1 MVREEFFEGYGRPN
15 DHHVAAGWRAIF
27 DPVDAKRS
35 AAGTLQMS
43 HGRYALVGTARV
55 ATRAIEMIAS
65 TAIWPSRIACRA
77 FAHVCS
83 IENCRVIPVDSTFAV
98 PVRHRQF
105 GIR

>member
-83 IENCRVIPVDSTFAV
+83 IENCRVIPVDSTSAAAA
-98 PVRHRQF
+98 RR
-105 GIR
+105 R